1 MTPRTNAISDFLLP
15 VSVPTVPGYAE
26 LLFWKHE
33 GDMVTIIVSR
43 RYFPEK
49 KAEKKKRDRVPS
61 YEGYRNSC
69 HKEAWYIQLTLKIF

>member
-49 KAEKKKRDRVPS
+49 KAEKKKGIESPLMKGTEIHAIRKPGTFS
-61 YEGYRNSC
+61 L
-69 HKEAWYIQLTLKIF
+69 H

>member
-15 VSVPTVPGYAE
+15 VSVPTVPGYVE

-49 KAEKKKRDRVPS
+49 KAEKKKK
-61 YEGYRNSC
+61 G
-69 HKEAWYIQLTLKIF
+69 